1 MIGRDVALS
10 CLLSGVQPMDA
21 ADALAVVVRGLRRH
35 RKLSQE
41 DLSSIDRSYLSR
53 IERGEVNVTLDIL
66 IRLASILELDPAALV
81 LMISSVQN
89 DEAFSAGL
97 KRASKQLGKIRKSG
111 IALEIES
118 LAVAGKLPPGR
129 PARADAVEKAA
140 EASRLKKAGI
150 PVTEIAERL
159 GLSVA
164 TIRRY
169 IKVASAH

>member
-10 CLLSGVQPMDA
+10 CLLRGVDSMEA
-21 ADALAVVVRGLRRH
+21 ADALAVVVRGIRRN

-41 DLSSIDRSYLSR
+41 DLNSIDRSYLSR

-81 LMISSVQN
+81 LMTSSVQN
-89 DEAFSAGL
+89 DETFSTGL
-97 KRASKQLGKIRKSG
+97 KRASKQLSKIRKSG

-118 LAVAGKLPPGR
+118 LALAGKLPPGR
-129 PARADAVEKAA
+129 PARADAAEKAA
-140 EASRLKKAGI
+140 EASRLKKTGMSVA
-150 PVTEIAERL
+150 EIAEKL
-159 GLSVA
+159 GLSAA

-169 IKVASAH
+169 IRVASEE